1 MIITVPKFPNY
12 YLPPGLEELISVQE
26 IPAAL
31 VKNGMPIENRYGT
44 INVAVIARTATFS
57 GSFFTGSPKTDDHV
71 TTRVRVRVRVR
82 VILYWVTQDGRPC
95 DN

>member
-71 TTRVRVRVRVR
+71 TTLILRLT
-82 VILYWVTQDGRPC
+82 VILILTVFDRI
-95 DN
+95 